1 MKKIYTTLALLLVFI
16 AAHAQWNQPQRQNR
30 NRVVQ
35 TPYASA
41 QLVTPAALHLTL
53 SANNNYTITI
63 ANQSLNFYCNSFF
76 FENLNPGLMMVS
88 IAYTQQTPNGAA
100 WQTAYNGAIN
110 FEPNT
115 RIFATIDGFGI
126 LRITN
131 REVIAQQFPQQPNRN
146 NPQVPPQPQVV
157 FATQHQLDALLTRLK
172 DIPFDNSKVQTAK
185 NALRYTYYSA
195 PQVKQILQTFS
206 FDNYKLD
213 VAKYAYDVSYDKG
226 NFFVVGEAFSFT
238 SYADKLEKYIASK

>member
-1 MKKIYTTLALLLVFI
+1 MKKIYTTLALLLFFI
-16 AAHAQWNQPQRQNR
+16 AVHAQWNQPQRQNR
-30 NRVVQ
+30 NRVLQ
-35 TPYASA
+35 TAYVPA
-41 QLVTPAALHLTL
+41 QVTTPAALHLTL
-53 SANNNYTITI
+53 ASNNNYTITI
-63 ANQSLNFYCNSFF
+63 ANQSLNFYGNSFF

-88 IAYTQQTPNGAA
+88 IAYAQQTPNGAT
-100 WQTAYNGAIN
+100 WQTAYNGVIN

-131 REVIAQQFPQQPNRN
+131 REPIAQQFPQQPNWN

-185 NALRYTYYSA
+185 NALRYTCYSA

-206 FDNYKLD
+206 FDSYKLD